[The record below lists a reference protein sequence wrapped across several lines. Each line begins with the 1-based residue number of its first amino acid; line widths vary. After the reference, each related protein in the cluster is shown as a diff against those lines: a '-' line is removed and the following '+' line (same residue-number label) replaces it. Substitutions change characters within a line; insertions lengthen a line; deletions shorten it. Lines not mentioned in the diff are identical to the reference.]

1 MSIVLMARYL
11 SRAGHPIMN
20 YFIWLAFS
28 WHPANKNSD
37 TIIWLLWICMWECIL
52 YGIQYLYKGNEMLR
66 QVTLDRSTE
75 LSRARNWR
83 GRGDLLYR
91 NSSYL
96 YSRYKLLI
104 YHHHVNET
112 LLSKMST
119 HKLHGYF
126 CLLVQTSNKTWQTIA
141 ILAFL
146 CWPLEYC
153 SLMAKQYLTMPLKT
167 SQMVSSLINS

>member
-1 MSIVLMARYL
+1 MCVLFNCSRIDPFYLDACIIYIDCTYECMFEIERCPNINIFKNSLIQRKWLKFISLIPKSYSHDFKSKFKNLEISIVLMARYL
-11 SRAGHPIMN
+11 SKAGHPIMS
-20 YFIWLAFS
+20 YFICLAFS

-96 YSRYKLLI
+96 YSR
-104 YHHHVNET
+104 
-112 LLSKMST
+112 
-119 HKLHGYF
+119 
-126 CLLVQTSNKTWQTIA
+126 
-141 ILAFL
+141 
-146 CWPLEYC
+146 
-153 SLMAKQYLTMPLKT
+153 
-167 SQMVSSLINS
+167 